1 MEVASSKSVDTQL
14 DMLQNA
20 SSMGT
25 ITDTLKNSLTKFVLL
40 IRTDTKL

>member
-20 SSMGT
+20 SSMCT
-25 ITDTLKNSLTKFVLL
+25 ITDTMKNFMLL